1 MKKVRVFLLT
11 LVVLT
16 GLSCSATQES
26 IKDIPLS
33 EDRKLGLQVV
43 GEIDKNPSQY
53 PVLSEA
59 QYPKAYQHIR
69 RITNTI
75 LNGGAVKNRNAFE
88 WKVSIIYDD
97 KTLNAFC
104 TPGGYI
110 YVYTGII
117 RYLDSEDQ
125 LAGVLGHEIGHADLR
140 HSMLQQ
146 QSAQKTGLLAGLAD
160 LLGRIF
166 LNTNL
171 VGQAANAGA
180 TLALLNYSR
189 EDETEADISSVH
201 YLYNTEYDARG
212 AARFFEKMTKS
223 GGGGGPEFLS
233 THPDP
238 GNRVQKITDEWKK
251 MGGKVG
257 QTFADRYKEVV
268 ASLPPKK

>member
-1 MKKVRVFLLT
+1 MKKAQQILLALFIAVT
-11 LVVLT
+11 F
-16 GLSCSATQES
+16 GCSATKES
-26 IKDIPLS
+26 IKDVPLT
-33 EDRKLGLQVV
+33 EDRKIGLQVV
-43 GEIDKNPSQY
+43 AQIEKDPSKY

-75 LNGGAVKNRNAFE
+75 LNSGAVENRNAFE
-88 WKVSIIYDD
+88 WTVRIIHDD

-125 LAGVLGHEIGHADLR
+125 LAGVMGHEIGHADHR

-146 QSAQKTGLLAGLAD
+146 QSAQKTGLLAGVIGVAASVFTGKD
-160 LLGRIF
+160 LTGYS
-166 LNTNL
+166 NL
-171 VGQAANAGA
+171 AANFF
-180 TLALLNYSR
+180 LLKYSR
-189 EDETEADISSVH
+189 DDETESDVSSVR

-212 AARFFEKMTKS
+212 AARFFEKMVKAGNS
-223 GGGGGPEFLS
+223 GGPDFAS

-238 GNRVQKITDEWKK
+238 GNRVQKITAEWQK

-257 QTFADRYKEVV
+257 QTFPDRYKELI